1 MPEQNYA
8 LTNDV
13 LYPKSLLD
21 KRCYKL
27 FITIPHTD
35 VDIKVFLDKFQQYDQ
50 VVYCRVAQEHHEDG
64 DTHIHIYMAFKQQ
77 VFYKQIMIRL
87 REIYKNIPQPRGA
100 INFQV
105 PKNNEAVIKYIEKE
119 GNFIE
124 FGEKPVQVGS
134 GKQSVDR
141 NQGAQEAI
149 ALARV
154 GKIAEAME
162 VLVENQP
169 MRVLEQGDNI
179 RANLEKFNTAR
190 PKYDL
195 PVYNKDNTTLKK
207 WQQQLVDLV
216 STSPKKR
223 RIIWVV
229 GEPES
234 GKTFI
239 HDYLSNQDNY
249 EYGLY
254 DAGQCVSYDNVVYGY
269 DEEGIIAW
277 DFPMN
282 YDWDNLSVP
291 ASSLIE
297 KFSDFGTK
305 VSSKKYKGNTKY
317 VRGHCLVFSNREP
330 LESLSHREIITV
342 RASKEVEEPKRL
354 ASIFI
359 PPPQLPPPPAMYA
372 QDNKRRDIFTGNK
385 DTPIST
391 PESSPTQSRKR
402 LTPTEAQAVAI
413 INNFNYKIKNGLVPD
428 GELEEYQKKIDSL
441 MEKYKLE
448 KDWLNKEFI

>member
-1 MPEQNYA
+1 MATINYA
-8 LTNDV
+8 LTNDQ
-13 LYPKSLLD
+13 LYPKALLD
-21 KRCYKL
+21 KRCVKL

-35 VDIKVFLDKFQQYDQ
+35 VGIQEFLDKFQQYDQ

-77 VFYKQIMIRL
+77 VSYKQIMIRL
-87 REIYKNIPQPRGA
+87 REIYKNKSPGGA

-207 WQQQLVDLV
+207 W
-216 STSPKKR
+216 
-223 RIIWVV
+223 
-229 GEPES
+229 
-234 GKTFI
+234 
-239 HDYLSNQDNY
+239 
-249 EYGLY
+249 
-254 DAGQCVSYDNVVYGY
+254 
-269 DEEGIIAW
+269 
-277 DFPMN
+277 
-282 YDWDNLSVP
+282 
-291 ASSLIE
+291 
-297 KFSDFGTK
+297 
-305 VSSKKYKGNTKY
+305 
-317 VRGHCLVFSNREP
+317 
-330 LESLSHREIITV
+330 
-342 RASKEVEEPKRL
+342 
-354 ASIFI
+354 
-359 PPPQLPPPPAMYA
+359 
-372 QDNKRRDIFTGNK
+372 
-385 DTPIST
+385 
-391 PESSPTQSRKR
+391 
-402 LTPTEAQAVAI
+402 
-413 INNFNYKIKNGLVPD
+413 
-428 GELEEYQKKIDSL
+428 
-441 MEKYKLE
+441 
-448 KDWLNKEFI
+448 